1 MKLDHRNH
9 CRTLLSVHFFT
20 WAQRSIDGLSTHTI
34 PPSRH
39 CEILAEVGHWACAEL
54 GKELVLVQQITSY
67 MGWNKSLLVVYPS
80 FPHQQNEDI
89 AIAKLVSSMWLRSAS
104 WGACCFHRWS
114 PVLFMVLS
122 GEPVLE
128 RCNQD
133 WSVSTVNF
141 LGNIY
146 CSVENLLTS
155 KAISKISDFV
165 LRFGYRMKCDVKVCG
180 QIQRQ
185 FLLVLNGVV
194 DGASLSGKEGSKLS
208 HSQCIILFL

>member
-1 MKLDHRNH
+1 MGSPLA
-9 CRTLLSVHFFT
+9 LSPL
-20 WAQRSIDGLSTHTI
+20 AGIMNY
-34 PPSRH
+34 
-39 CEILAEVGHWACAEL
+39 EILAGVGHWACAEL

-67 MGWNKSLLVVYPS
+67 TGWNKSLLVVYPT

-114 PVLFMVLS
+114 SVLFMVLS
-122 GEPVLE
+122 EEPGLE

-133 WSVSTVNF
+133 WSVSTVTF
-141 LGNIY
+141 LSNIY
-146 CSVENLLTS
+146 PSVENLLTS
-155 KAISKISDFV
+155 KAISKINDFV
-165 LRFGYRMKCDVKVCG
+165 LRLGYHMKCDVKVCG

-194 DGASLSGKEGSKLS
+194 DGASVSGEEGSKLP
-208 HSQCIILFL
+208 HSQCVILFL